1 MDSILVKNYA
11 FTISL
16 FSLEKTLLQLSIH
29 HTDGIYYGMLL
40 RFNSAQNATD
50 MFGSGETK
58 STLVY
63 RTFES
68 GIFHNFG
75 AANGIDSMREQSS
88 ILHSDVLQWAVF
100 TQWDIDAMKW
110 RREKN
115 LKVSRALTIF
125 KTCSHTRLII
135 DMPNQQQ
142 DARSLVTCCDA
153 V

>member
-1 MDSILVKNYA
+1 MGPHTWDSILLKNYA
-11 FTISL
+11 FTKSL
-16 FSLEKTLLQLSIH
+16 FSLVKTLLQLSIH

-50 MFGSGETK
+50 MCGSGETK

-68 GIFHNFG
+68 DIFRNLG

-88 ILHSDVLQWAVF
+88 ILHSDVLQWPVF

-110 RREKN
+110 RREKKSKGKQGAN
-115 LKVSRALTIF
+115 DL
-125 KTCSHTRLII
+125 
-135 DMPNQQQ
+135 
-142 DARSLVTCCDA
+142 
-153 V
+153 